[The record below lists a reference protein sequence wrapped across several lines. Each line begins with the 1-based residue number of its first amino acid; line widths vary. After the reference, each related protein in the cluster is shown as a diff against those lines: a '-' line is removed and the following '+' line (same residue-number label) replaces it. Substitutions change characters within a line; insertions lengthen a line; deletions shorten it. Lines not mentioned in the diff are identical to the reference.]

1 MDKYTE
7 ELDVELNFKTA
18 RSGGSGGQNV
28 NKVETKVQL
37 LFTIDDSSILT
48 SLEKKRLNLKLS
60 NRINKNGLLNLQ
72 SSETR
77 SQLKNKEA
85 VIALFYQL
93 VNSSLTVKKKRK
105 PTRPTKVAVRKR
117 IDAKKRQAE
126 KKKNRRKDF

>member
-1 MDKYTE
+1 MNKYTD
-7 ELDVELNFKTA
+7 ELDSELEFKTA

-37 LFTIDDSSILT
+37 LFSISGSAVLST
-48 SLEKKRLNLKLS
+48 LEKDRFSLKLA
-60 NRINKNGLLNLQ
+60 NRINKNGLLVLQ

-77 SQLKNKEA
+77 SQLKNKAA
-85 VIALFYQL
+85 VTALFYRL
-93 VNSSLTVKKKRK
+93 INNSLKVKKKRK
-105 PTRPTKVAVRKR
+105 PTKPSKAAVRKR

>member
-1 MDKYTE
+1 MDKYTC
-7 ELDVELNFKTA
+7 ELDSELNFKTA

-37 LFTIDDSSILT
+37 LFSIDDSAVLT
-48 SLEKKRLNLKLS
+48 SVEKDRLNLKLS
-60 NRINKNGLLNLQ
+60 NRINKNGILLLQ

-77 SQLKNKEA
+77 SQLKNKAA
-85 VIALFYQL
+85 VTALFYRL
-93 VNSSLTVKKKRK
+93 INRSLTVKKKRK
-105 PTRPTKVAVRKR
+105 PTRPTKAAVRKR

>member
-1 MDKYTE
+1 MDKYID
-7 ELDVELNFKTA
+7 ELDSELEFKTA

-37 LFTIDDSSILT
+37 LFSISGSAVLST
-48 SLEKKRLNLKLS
+48 LEKNRLSLKLA
-60 NRINKNGLLNLQ
+60 NRINKNGLLVLQ

-77 SQLKNKEA
+77 SQLKNKAA
-85 VIALFYQL
+85 VTALFYRL
-93 VNSSLTVKKKRK
+93 INNSLKVKKKRK
-105 PTRPTKVAVRKR
+105 PTKPSKAAVRKR